1 MHYGANGSDVMTTTQ
16 TALRRFV
23 GVAVDP
29 QTYRNLAYLLLAFP
43 LGILYFTVLWAGGAT
58 GVSLVPLFLL
68 GVPVLVAVMA
78 LAVHL
83 IQLEARLASGLLNSD
98 VAYEPPRPTDETAVE
113 YAKRL
118 VTEPQ
123 SYLAVAYLL
132 SKFVIGIAAFV
143 ALTTAA
149 SVSAVL
155 VLAPVLYDLPE
166 TQYNFGVWSVTTL
179 PEAFGVAIVG
189 LLVGLLSLHTFNLGA
204 AALGRYTELMI
215 GTADCD

>member
-1 MHYGANGSDVMTTTQ
+1 MTTTHS
-16 TALRRFV
+16 ALRRFL
-23 GVAVDP
+23 GVAFDP
-29 QTYRNLAYLLLAFP
+29 QTYRNLVYLLLAFP
-43 LGILYFTVLWAGGAT
+43 LGILYLTVLWAGGAT
-58 GVSLVPLFLL
+58 GISLVPLFLL

-83 IQLEARLASGLLNSD
+83 TELEARLARGLLDSD
-98 VAYEPPRPTDETAVE
+98 VAYEAPRPTDETAVE

-123 SYLAVAYLL
+123 SYRAVVYLL

-149 SVSAVL
+149 SVSAVF

-179 PEAFGVAIVG
+179 PEAAGVAIVG
-189 LLVGLLSLHTFNLGA
+189 LLVGLLSLHAFNLCA
-204 AALGRYTELMI
+204 AAVGRYTELMVGS
-215 GTADCD
+215 GTED